1 MRAVNLIPAE
11 ERRGAGGIAGRT
23 GGVVYV
29 LLGTLVALVLLG
41 VIYAVAV
48 HDVAARKTTLA
59 QVTNQVNQVGAEVAA
74 FQPYIAF
81 ATLSQQRIE
90 NVASLSEQRF
100 DWPLA
105 MEQIA
110 LSLPSNVTLV
120 SLNGAASGGGSS
132 GATGA
137 SGTAGSATT
146 AAAAGPVGSTVV
158 NAPTI
163 ALSGCAHGSDS
174 VGQNTVA
181 TTLARFRKL
190 TDVSSVTLSGY
201 TAGGCGAGTATGVA
215 FQMSIAYNNA
225 YAIPP
230 VRVTA
235 ATNSTVGG

>member
-11 ERRGAGGIAGRT
+11 ARRGAGGIAGRT

-29 LLGTLVALVLLG
+29 VIGTLVALVGLG

-59 QVTNQVNQVGAEVAA
+59 QVTNQANQVQAEVTA
-74 FQPYIAF
+74 FEPYVEF

-90 NVASLSEQRF
+90 NVASLTEQRF
-100 DWPLA
+100 NWPLA

-110 LSLPSNVTLV
+110 LSLPSNVTLS
-120 SLNGAASGGGSS
+120 SLNGAASGGGAG

-137 SGTAGSATT
+137 SGTTGTATTT
-146 AAAAGPVGSTVV
+146 AAAGPLSTVV

-174 VGQNTVA
+174 VGQDTVA
-181 TTLARFRKL
+181 TTLARLRKL
-190 TDVSSVTLSGY
+190 TDVSNVTLSGY
-201 TAGGCGAGTATGVA
+201 TAAGCGTGTASGVG
-215 FQMSIAYNNA
+215 FQMSITYNNA

-230 VRVTA
+230 ARVTA